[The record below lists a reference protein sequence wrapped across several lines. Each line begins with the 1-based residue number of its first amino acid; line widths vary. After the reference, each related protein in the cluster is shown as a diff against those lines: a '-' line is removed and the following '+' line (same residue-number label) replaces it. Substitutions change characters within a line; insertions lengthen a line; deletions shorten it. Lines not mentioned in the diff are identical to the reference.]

1 MSVHVDIR
9 GEGPDLILLHGWAMH
24 GGVWGS
30 FVERLAGF
38 ARVHVVDLPGH
49 GYSAPVAPYTLSA
62 LADAVAEHVPDDAVW
77 TGWSLG
83 GAVATQAV
91 LNHRTHA
98 RGLAL
103 IASSPCFRQ
112 RDDWPH
118 AMPAKVL
125 GQFAAQLDID
135 TPGTVQRFLAL
146 QAMGSPTARAQVQDL
161 RAALMARPQP
171 TSETLHRG
179 LDLLDQVDLR
189 ADLPTLRLPIELIY
203 GDRDTLVPIAAAQWL
218 ADVLPHAQLTRFTQ
232 SAHAPFL
239 THPDEVAARLKAL
252 LHA

>member
-9 GEGPDLILLHGWAMH
+9 GDGPDLVLLHGWAMH

-30 FVERLAGF
+30 FVEHLTGF

-49 GYSAPVAPYTLSA
+49 GYSRPVAPYTLPA
-62 LADAVAEHVPDDAVW
+62 LAEAVVKQVPSGAVW
-77 TGWSLG
+77 AGWSLG
-83 GAVATQAV
+83 GAVATQA
-91 LNHRTHA
+91 LLGDRTQA

-112 RDDWPH
+112 REDWPH

-125 GQFAAQLDID
+125 GQFAEQLNID

-161 RAALMARPQP
+161 RAALMERPQP
-171 TSETLHRG
+171 SSETLQRG

-189 ADLPTLRLPIELIY
+189 PELPALGLPVELIY

-218 ADVLPHAQLTRFTQ
+218 ADVLPHARLTRFTQ

-239 THPDEVAARLKAL
+239 THPDEVVARLKAL
-252 LHA
+252 LHD